1 MFDIYVF
8 NSIFVWFYVLDF
20 YLEKLNNSVEIVIRG
35 DAVWNVYPTALVTL
49 ESINI
54 SSVNQLFEIL

>member
-1 MFDIYVF
+1 MSDQFSNNVDNF
-8 NSIFVWFYVLDF
+8 LLLDF